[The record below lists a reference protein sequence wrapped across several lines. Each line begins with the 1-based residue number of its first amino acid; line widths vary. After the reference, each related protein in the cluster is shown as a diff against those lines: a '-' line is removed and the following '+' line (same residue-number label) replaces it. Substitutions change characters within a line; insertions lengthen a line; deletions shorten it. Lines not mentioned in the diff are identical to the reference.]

1 MSTISMFYQLAKN
14 PDKQNLLRQEILERL
29 PEKDTK
35 LTPEIM
41 ANLPYLRAC
50 IKEVSRL
57 NPVVI
62 GHLRKVNQDI
72 VLQGYQIPK
81 GTEIS
86 TSQWTLTRDKEYFE
100 DGQKFIPERFLKED
114 SNANIKAK
122 HAFAALPFG
131 FGPRMCIGRRFAEL
145 EMEVLLIK

>member
-1 MSTISMFYQLAKN
+1 M
-14 PDKQNLLRQEILERL
+14 
-29 PEKDTK
+29 
-35 LTPEIM
+35 
-41 ANLPYLRAC
+41 PYLRAC

-57 NPVVI
+57 HPVVI
-62 GHLRKVNQDI
+62 GHLRKVNQDM

-86 TSQWTLTRDKEYFE
+86 TSQWTLTRDDEYFE
-100 DGQKFIPERFLKED
+100 EGEKFIPERFLKED
-114 SNANIKAK
+114 ANTEIKAK
-122 HAFAALPFG
+122 HPFASLPFG